1 MFLPRFVFPL
11 VAVLT
16 VAMTFSLSPKRL
28 NAAESATAS
37 DQDVMAN
44 VAALDAEIAAID
56 QKVAALQND
65 ILALRRQ
72 TTDAD
77 RDWQRVAGDLDRL
90 ETRKRELQRSVEE
103 SRKTLDALAK
113 AQSDPAPVDES
124 AGQEAKADQPPP
136 KEATEEDKETAK
148 KIKQAEKTI
157 ADAGPE
163 LKKIDEEIP
172 PLVPLVA
179 SAKEKSEALHRQ
191 IDGLQDNEG
200 ALSASRF
207 ALTEKI
213 ERLLRES
220 GRWISFKDQ
229 IAPIFH
235 SRCIACHNI
244 RNSQGRYN
252 MANFDAM
259 VSESESGHAIAPGKA
274 DQSLLVQMIE
284 DGSMPY
290 DADPL
295 SDAEITLVRRWVD
308 LGARIEIDAD
318 RDAPLIRL
326 MPRVKHPE
334 PPKSYASA
342 IPVTA
347 LAISNDGKTLAS
359 SGYHEVLLWSL
370 ADDGSATLNKRITN
384 VAQRVHGLAFHP
396 TESWLAV
403 ASGTPGQL
411 GEVKLFDWQ
420 SGDVIADLIVSE
432 DEMFDV
438 AFSPDG
444 KRLAGC
450 GADGAIA
457 IFDRNESG
465 TWRSMIIEDHADW
478 VNAIAWSP
486 DAAKLVSASRDKTS
500 KVFDAATGKLMI
512 TFNGHGQNVSDALFT
527 TDGKR
532 IASSGD
538 DLKVRVWAV
547 ADAKQE
553 RDIKAARSEIAGL
566 AMHGKNEIITFSAD
580 NLIRVHNV
588 DDGKVVKS
596 VDLPT
601 SWISSLVM
609 SKDKKAA
616 YFGDHAGR
624 IHTANLVD
632 PPTVIR
638 SWEAAPQ

>member
-1 MFLPRFVFPL
+1 
-11 VAVLT
+11 
-16 VAMTFSLSPKRL
+16 
-28 NAAESATAS
+28 
-37 DQDVMAN
+37 MAKQI
-44 VAALDAEIAAID
+44 E
-56 QKVAALQND
+56 
-65 ILALRRQ
+65 
-72 TTDAD
+72 
-77 RDWQRVAGDLDRL
+77 
-90 ETRKRELQRSVEE
+90 
-103 SRKTLDALAK
+103 
-113 AQSDPAPVDES
+113 
-124 AGQEAKADQPPP
+124 
-136 KEATEEDKETAK
+136 
-148 KIKQAEKTI
+148 QAEKTI

-163 LKKIDEEIP
+163 LKKIDEAIP
-172 PLVPLVA
+172 PLMPLVA
-179 SAKEKSEALHRQ
+179 SAKAKSEALHRQ
-191 IDGLQDNEG
+191 IDGLQDNEDT
-200 ALSASRF
+200 LSASRF
-207 ALTEKI
+207 ALAEKI

-220 GRWISFKDQ
+220 GQWISFKDQ

-235 SRCIACHNI
+235 SRCVACHNI
-244 RNSQGRYN
+244 RNAQGRYN
-252 MANFDAM
+252 MANFDALI
-259 VSESESGHAIAPGKA
+259 SESESGHAIAPGQA

-318 RDAPLIRL
+318 RGAPLIRL

-334 PPKSYASA
+334 PPKTYASA

-359 SGYHEVLLWSL
+359 SGYHEVLLWAL

-396 TESWLAV
+396 TEDWLAV

-411 GEVKLFDWQ
+411 GEVKLFEWR

-450 GADGAIA
+450 GADGTIA

-486 DAAKLVSASRDKTS
+486 DGTKLVSASRDKTS
-500 KVFDAATGKLMI
+500 KVFAAATGKLLI
-512 TFNGHGQNVSDALFT
+512 TFNGHGQNVSDAVFT

-538 DLKVRVWAV
+538 DLKVRVWTIT
-547 ADAKQE
+547 DAKQE

-566 AMHGKNEIITFSAD
+566 AKHRKNEIVSFSAD
-580 NLIRVHNV
+580 NLLRVHNV

-609 SKDKKAA
+609 AKDKKAA

-624 IHTANLVD
+624 IHAATMVD
-632 PPTVIR
+632 PPAVIR
-638 SWEAAPQ
+638 SWDAAPL

>member
-1 MFLPRFVFPL
+1 MFVPRFVFPL
-11 VAVLT
+11 VAALA
-16 VAMTFSLSPKRL
+16 VAIAFALAPKES
-28 NAAESATAS
+28 NAAESATAG
-37 DQDVMAN
+37 DQDVMAK

-56 QKVAALQND
+56 QKVAAVQND

-77 RDWQRVAGDLDRL
+77 RDWQKVAGDLERL

-103 SRKTLDALAK
+103 SRKTLDAAAK
-113 AQSDPAPVDES
+113 AQGDPAPVEDA
-124 AGQEAKADQPPP
+124 AGQEAKADQQPP
-136 KEATEEDKETAK
+136 KEATDQDKETAK
-148 KIKQAEKTI
+148 KIEQAEKTI

-163 LKKIDEEIP
+163 LKKIDEAIP
-172 PLVPLVA
+172 PLMPLVA
-179 SAKEKSEALHRQ
+179 SARQKSEALHRQ
-191 IDGLQDNEG
+191 IDGLQENENT
-200 ALSASRF
+200 LSASRF

-220 GRWISFKDQ
+220 GQWISFKDQ

-235 SRCIACHNI
+235 SRCVACHNV
-244 RNSQGRYN
+244 RNAQGRYN
-252 MANFDAM
+252 MANFDALI
-259 VSESESGHAIAPGKA
+259 SDGESGQAITPGQA
-274 DQSLLVQMIE
+274 DRSLLVQMIE

-295 SDAEITLVRRWVD
+295 SDAEIKLVRRWVD

-318 RDAPLIRL
+318 RGAPLIRL
-326 MPRVKHPE
+326 MPRVKHPA
-334 PPKSYASA
+334 PPESYASA

-359 SGYHEVLLWSL
+359 SGYHEVLLWTL
-370 ADDGSATLNKRITN
+370 ADDGSATLDKRITN

-396 TESWLAV
+396 TENWLAV

-420 SGDVIADLIVSE
+420 LGDVIADLIVSE

-444 KRLAGC
+444 KRLASC

-457 IFDRNESG
+457 IFDRQESG

-500 KVFDAATGKLMI
+500 KVFDAVTGKLMI
-512 TFNGHGQNVSDALFT
+512 TFNGHAQNVSDALFT
-527 TDGKR
+527 NDGKR
-532 IASSGD
+532 IASAGD
-538 DLKVRVWAV
+538 DFKVRVWTI
-547 ADAKQE
+547 ADAKQD

-566 AMHGKNEIITFSAD
+566 VSYGKNEIIAFSAD
-580 NLIRVHNV
+580 NVIRIHNV
-588 DDGKVVKS
+588 DDGKVLKS

-624 IHTANLVD
+624 IHTATLVD
-632 PPTVIR
+632 PPAVMR
-638 SWEAAPQ
+638 SWDAAPR